1 MIVKI
6 QAQGVE
12 DHRIELEP
20 SSFAQGGP
28 EGMYY
33 SYLQSLLPLI
43 FFLIPITPYPL
54 KISTFFGY
62 RPHLLI
68 KSDDTLARH
77 LAFQTLG
84 GFFLWAKH
92 RDPF

>member
-43 FFLIPITPYPL
+43 FFLIPITHYPL
-54 KISTFFGY
+54 KISAFFGY

-84 GFFLWAKH
+84 GFF
-92 RDPF
+92 FMG